1 MAKLLPRQLEL
12 TDDQVNEY
20 LVKYLEVGYKH
31 SKLFSIKDGS
41 QIAIYTRIIS
51 GHEENSSLS
60 KEQVYPIVFSILE
73 SMNKEGA
80 FTLGDA
86 TLLHKIMENVNKKL
100 KVPKIREL

>member
-1 MAKLLPRQLEL
+1 MSKVLPHQLEL
-12 TDDQVNEY
+12 TDVQTNEY
-20 LVKYLEVGYKH
+20 LVKYLEAGYRH

-41 QIAIYTRIIS
+41 QIATYSRIVS
-51 GHEENSSLS
+51 GHEENPKIS

-86 TLLHKIMENVNKKL
+86 TLLNKIMENVNKKL
-100 KVPKIREL
+100 QEPQIREI